1 MKPINDIPI
10 SQIVPGKNDRTIFD
24 ESGLRELAESIKEHG
39 LIQPITVRY
48 VEDCKQFEIIAGE
61 RRFRACKLLGWQTI
75 PAIIT
80 VLEDEEASAVT
91 LAENIARK
99 SLDPIDEAC
108 AYQTRIE
115 SFGWSIEDLSKYA
128 GTSTIHI
135 QFRLK
140 LLKLIPE
147 IHKLIRGGNIQIG
160 YAQILADTNLDSNFQ
175 LIAFSRLR
183 DNPKPTMGWFRSI
196 VSELK
201 EKQDQ
206 GILFKGPLFD
216 KTCDA
221 KELKT
226 KNTPQPPHPETTTPP
241 KIGRNY
247 KEILLNQINFW
258 EEAAKQ
264 WEAIG
269 KPFKR
274 NEYRSAAQA
283 LSQVIKKKEKRMK
296 PRKLQREKTLDRMT
310 PKLERKSPRIR
321 LTTNPK
327 GVIKAPCVKRQLSGR
342 IGRGTL

>member
-1 MKPINDIPI
+1 MKPITDIPI
-10 SQIVPGKNDRTIFD
+10 SQIIPGKNDRTVFD
-24 ESGLRELAESIKEHG
+24 ESGFRELAASIKEHG
-39 LIQPITVRY
+39 LIQPITVRAAG
-48 VEDCKQFEIIAGE
+48 EGKQFEIIAGE
-61 RRFRACKLLGWQTI
+61 RRFRACKVLGWETI

-80 VLEDEEASAVT
+80 VLKDAEASAIT

-108 AYQTRIE
+108 AYQSRIE
-115 SFGWSIEDLSKYA
+115 SFGWSIEEISKYA

-135 QFRLK
+135 QFGLK
-140 LLKLIPE
+140 VLKLIPE
-147 IHKLIRGGNIQIG
+147 IQKLIRGGNIQIG

-175 LIAFSRLR
+175 LIAFSKLR

-206 GILFKGPLFD
+206 GVLFKGPLFD
-216 KTCDA
+216 KTYDA
-221 KELKT
+221 NEFKT
-226 KNTPQPPHPETTTPP
+226 EDIPQPPHPETTTPP

-247 KEILLNQINFW
+247 KEILLNQIDFW

-264 WEAIG
+264 WDAIG

-274 NEYRSAAQA
+274 NECRSAAQA
-283 LSQVIKKKEKRMK
+283 LGQAIKKKEKRMK
-296 PRKLQREKTLDRMT
+296 SRKSQREKTLDRMI
-310 PKLERKSPRIR
+310 PKLERKFPRIR

-327 GVIKAPCVKRQLSGR
+327 GVNKAPCVKRQLNGR
-342 IGRGTL
+342 IGHGIQ

>member
-10 SQIVPGKNDRTIFD
+10 SQIVPGRNDRTIFD
-24 ESGLRELAESIKEHG
+24 ESGLRELADSIKEHG

-48 VEDCKQFEIIAGE
+48 SKDCKRFEIIAGE
-61 RRFRACKLLGWQTI
+61 RRFRACKLLGWRTI

-80 VLEDEEASAVT
+80 DLRDEDASAVT

-108 AYQTRIE
+108 AYQSRIE

-140 LLKLIPE
+140 LLKLIRE
-147 IHKLIRGGNIQIG
+147 IQKLIRGGYIQIG
-160 YAQILADTNLDSNFQ
+160 YAQILAGASLDSNFQ
-175 LIAFSRLR
+175 LLAFSRLR

-196 VSELK
+196 VLELK

-216 KTCDA
+216 KTYA
-221 KELKT
+221 GNERRT
-226 KNTPQPPHPETTTPP
+226 EIIREPPHPETTTPP

-247 KEILLNQINFW
+247 KEILLNQISFW

-264 WEAIG
+264 WDVIG

-274 NEYRSAAQA
+274 NECKSAAQA
-283 LSQVIKKKEKRMK
+283 LGQAIKKEEKRMK
-296 PRKLQREKTLDRMT
+296 PRRLQREKTLDRMT
-310 PKLERKSPRIR
+310 PKLERKFPRIK

-327 GVIKAPCVKRQLSGR
+327 GVDKAPCVKRQLNGR
-342 IGRGTL
+342 TGLGTQ

>member
-1 MKPINDIPI
+1 MKPINDISI
-10 SQIVPGKNDRTIFD
+10 SQIIPGKNDRTIFD
-24 ESGLRELAESIKEHG
+24 EGGLRELADSIKEHG
-39 LIQPITVRY
+39 LIQPVTVRY

-75 PAIIT
+75 PAIVT
-80 VLEDEEASAVT
+80 VLEDEEASAIT

-108 AYQTRIE
+108 AYQSRIE
-115 SFGWSIEDLSKYA
+115 SFGWSIEDLSKYV

-147 IHKLIRGGNIQIG
+147 IQKLIRGGNIQIG
-160 YAQILADTNLDSNFQ
+160 YAQILADSNLDSNFQ
-175 LIAFSRLR
+175 LIAFSKLR

-216 KTCDA
+216 KTYDA
-221 KELKT
+221 NEFKT
-226 KNTPQPPHPETTTPP
+226 KNIREPPHPETTTPP

-247 KEILLNQINFW
+247 KQILLNQINFW

-264 WEAIG
+264 WDAIG

-274 NEYRSAAQA
+274 NECRSAAQA
-283 LSQVIKKKEKRMK
+283 LTLAIKH
-296 PRKLQREKTLDRMT
+296 
-310 PKLERKSPRIR
+310 ERSR
-321 LTTNPK
+321 
-327 GVIKAPCVKRQLSGR
+327 
-342 IGRGTL
+342 

>member
-1 MKPINDIPI
+1 
-10 SQIVPGKNDRTIFD
+10 
-24 ESGLRELAESIKEHG
+24 
-39 LIQPITVRY
+39 
-48 VEDCKQFEIIAGE
+48 
-61 RRFRACKLLGWQTI
+61 
-75 PAIIT
+75 
-80 VLEDEEASAVT
+80 
-91 LAENIARK
+91 
-99 SLDPIDEAC
+99 
-108 AYQTRIE
+108 
-115 SFGWSIEDLSKYA
+115 
-128 GTSTIHI
+128 
-135 QFRLK
+135 
-140 LLKLIPE
+140 
-147 IHKLIRGGNIQIG
+147 
-160 YAQILADTNLDSNFQ
+160 
-175 LIAFSRLR
+175 
-183 DNPKPTMGWFRSI
+183 
-196 VSELK
+196 
-201 EKQDQ
+201 
-206 GILFKGPLFD
+206 
-216 KTCDA
+216 
-221 KELKT
+221 
-226 KNTPQPPHPETTTPP
+226 QPPHPETTTPP